1 MYVNNLQ
8 SIVKGKKNVSNNLGK
23 DIHSLCWTNG
33 LTLQIELI
41 FTLYLCE
48 EVFQSVLIYKD
59 NFAPSVELL
68 TFAIIDVISKVLS
81 KYLIER
87 KTMLE
92 GGVELSQENY

>member
-1 MYVNNLQ
+1 ML
-8 SIVKGKKNVSNNLGK
+8 
-23 DIHSLCWTNG
+23 HW

-87 KTMLE
+87 KTTE
-92 GGVELSQENY
+92 VGGVELSWWWLQNKVEELIFL